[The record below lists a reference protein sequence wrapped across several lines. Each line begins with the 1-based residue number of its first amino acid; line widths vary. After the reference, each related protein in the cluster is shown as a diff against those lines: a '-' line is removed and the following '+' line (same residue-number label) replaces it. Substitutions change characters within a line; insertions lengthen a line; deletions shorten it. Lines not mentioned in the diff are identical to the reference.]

1 MSSHAFC
8 RPQVTLYGND
18 QGANNVLDSVAQSVG
33 GFSVQRIPGLN
44 VPVTQEA
51 VRRARHSAA
60 VILGFSGGRP
70 EALFARDLLD
80 QDPSIAGSIVF
91 VEDFPRTAGTE
102 LQLMKEVAPAATA
115 CTILSGQEQELRQF
129 GYRDSETVGAPDHW
143 VRILE
148 NMSLGMEVRRSGK
161 LQKRRRG
168 GDERV
173 DVAPHEQIVYVSGSK
188 DPEAESALLSHLLK
202 GKGDSGQELIVHF
215 RAHPGEKNRPE
226 LQAKIA
232 ERDALLRG
240 SWEIANEEI
249 AQAGRDSDGRL
260 AGVADVIVAH
270 PGATI
275 THLTSTYDKR
285 IVAVMGLVTPAE
297 WKDGYD
303 YRLAEQTTHIVER
316 AEQCRDAIRALLRDG
331 SQEQRTLA
339 AKQAGGKLSF
349 DPKYPFGTKVAEVVR
364 KVARR

>member
-1 MSSHAFC
+1 MPSHAFC

-18 QGANNVLDSVAQSVG
+18 QGANNVLDSVERSVG
-33 GFSVQRIPGLN
+33 DFFVQRIPGLN

-60 VILGFSGGRP
+60 VVLGFSGGRP

-80 QDPSIAGSIVF
+80 QDPSVAGSIVF

-102 LQLMKEVAPAATA
+102 PQQMKEVAPAATA

-148 NMSLGMEVRRSGK
+148 NMSLGMEARRNGT

-168 GDERV
+168 SDERLPV
-173 DVAPHEQIVYVSGSK
+173 LPHEKIVYVSGFY
-188 DPEAESALLSHLLK
+188 DPVAEQALLSHLLDTS
-202 GKGDSGQELIVHF
+202 GDSQELLVHF

-240 SWEIANEEI
+240 SWEIADEEI

-260 AGVADVIVAH
+260 AGAADVIVAH

-275 THLTSTYDKR
+275 TNLTATYGKH
-285 IVAVMGLVTPAE
+285 IVAVLGLVTPAE

-303 YRLAEQTTHIVER
+303 YRLAERTTHLVER
-316 AEQCRDAIRALLRDG
+316 TDQCRDAIHALLRGG